1 MTRRASAVTTRAV
14 WTRVLSG
21 SLILALLAGCSWFE
35 NQLERVRSAGELVMI
50 THTGP
55 TTYYETPDGPAG
67 FEYDLAKAFAD
78 HLRVKLRVI
87 AMPHR
92 NELLLRL
99 SRQEADFTAGLT
111 TVEAGPAPV
120 RFTDPYQTISQMVV
134 TRHGKTVP
142 GEVKDLLGRDIEV
155 RKDGRPV
162 RHLLLLR
169 EKYPALRWNETEDK
183 TVLELLQM
191 VWEGLLDVTITDSH
205 AIAVNRQYFPELRIA
220 FTLGEPE
227 GLAWAFRG
235 GKDDSLHAEAQ
246 RFLAQIKKS
255 GELAQ
260 LLDRYYGPAG
270 LANPVNLAVYQFRIQ
285 NRLPPYQTLFQKAG
299 KGHRLDWRLLAA
311 LAYQES
317 YWDPAAVSPTGVR
330 GMMMLTEE
338 TAREMGVKNRIHA
351 GQSIQGGARYF
362 RKTLDRLPGTVTEPD
377 RTWMALA
384 AYNVGMNHLED
395 ARIITQKRGGDPN
408 RWNDVK
414 QSLPLLANPRWAAQ
428 AKFGYARG
436 QEPVL
441 FVNRIRTY
449 YDVLVKIDEEK
460 RARGRTEALK
470 IHAPAL

>member
-1 MTRRASAVTTRAV
+1 MARRASALTARAI
-14 WTRVLSG
+14 WPRVLPA
-21 SLILALLAGCSWFE
+21 SLLLVLLAGCSWFE
-35 NQLERVRSAGELVMI
+35 NQLERVRSSGELVMI

-87 AMPHR
+87 ALPHR
-92 NELLLRL
+92 GELLLRL
-99 SRQEADFTAGLT
+99 SRREADFTAGLT

-120 RFTDPYQTISQMVV
+120 RFTDPYQTLSLMVV
-134 TRHGKTVP
+134 TRQGKTVP
-142 GEVKDLLGRDIEV
+142 AEAKDLLGRDIEI
-155 RKDGRPV
+155 RKDGRPA
-162 RHLLLLR
+162 RHLQRLR
-169 EKYPALRWNETEDK
+169 EKFPTLRWNETNDK
-183 TVLELLQM
+183 TDSGLLQM

-205 AIAVNRQYFPELRIA
+205 AIALNRQYFPELRIA

-246 RFLAQIKKS
+246 RFLAQMKKS

-260 LLDRYYGPAG
+260 LLDRYYGPAS
-270 LANPVNLAVYQFRIQ
+270 LANPVNLAVYQLRVQ
-285 NRLPPYQTLFQKAG
+285 NRLPRYQALFQKAG
-299 KGHRLDWRLLAA
+299 KRHRLDWRLLAA
-311 LAYQES
+311 MAYQES
-317 YWDPAAVSPTGVR
+317 YWNPAAVSPTGVR

-338 TAREMGVKNRIHA
+338 TAREMGVKNRVNA
-351 GQSIQGGARYF
+351 GQSVQGGARYF
-362 RKTLDRLPGTVTEPD
+362 RKTLDRIPATVAEPD

-395 ARIITQKRGGDPN
+395 ARIIAQKRGGDPN

-414 QSLPLLANPRWAAQ
+414 QSLPLLANPHWAGQ

-436 QEPVL
+436 LEPVL

-449 YDVLVKIDEEK
+449 HDVLVKMDEEQ
-460 RARGRTEALK
+460 RARGKTDALK
-470 IHAPAL
+470 LKVPAI